1 MLLVEK
7 QYKNLQEEVDD
18 MRNIIRKLREKY
30 KASQMEI
37 EDLQRENQYGKED
50 LLETIREL
58 EKDLKFSTNVMK
70 IALSN
75 SEIEKIRGKSHWDD
89 NRGEWKV
96 PTFLFNPISG
106 IKDVQFPTI
115 NG

>member
-7 QYKNLQEEVDD
+7 HYKNLQEEVDD

-30 KASQMEI
+30 KASQLEI

-58 EKDLKFSTNVMK
+58 EKDLKFANNVMK
-70 IALSN
+70 VALSGTD
-75 SEIEKIRGKSHWDD
+75 IEKIRGKSHWDE
-89 NRGEWKV
+89 NRAEWRV
-96 PTFLFNPISG
+96 PTFVLNNSNG
-106 IKDVQFPTI
+106 QKEVQFPTI

>member
-1 MLLVEK
+1 
-7 QYKNLQEEVDD
+7 

-58 EKDLKFSTNVMK
+58 EKDLKFANNVMK
-70 IALSN
+70 IALSS
-75 SEIEKIRGKSHWDD
+75 SEIEKIKEKSRWDE
-89 NRGEWKV
+89 NKTEWRV
-96 PTFLFNPISG
+96 PMFVLNNASG
-106 IKDVQFPTI
+106 
-115 NG
+115 